1 MSLNPLLLPALL
13 CVLPVLCFLT
23 ALSTLDSYRLV
34 RPGLVL
40 AVLAAGV
47 GAAVLAFFVNRGLL
61 GAWSIERTAYARYVS
76 PWIEEA
82 LKGAIVVALIHRH
95 RIGFLVDAAILG
107 FAAGCG
113 FALAENVYLL
123 WHAGDAGVATWIVRG
138 FGTAIMHGGAT
149 ATVAIVGLAVT
160 ERRESHGLLA
170 ALPGF
175 VAAVL
180 LHAVFNHLA
189 ALPRIATL
197 VVLVAVPAML
207 LLAFDRSERALGDWL
222 GHGFDAD
229 AQLLALIHS
238 GGLSDAP
245 VGRYLADLKTRFHG
259 PIVADLLCYLGLFT
273 ELALR
278 AKGFAIMR
286 ENGFTPTLDDATRD
300 KFTELRYLERSI
312 GATGLLALHPLLPMR
327 RRALSQL
334 YSLAG

>member
-1 MSLNPLLLPALL
+1 MPLISAAL

-23 ALSTLDSYRLV
+23 ALFYLDSYQLV

-40 AVLAAGV
+40 AVLGAGV
-47 GAAVLAFFVNRGLL
+47 AAALLSFLINRALL
-61 GAWSIERTAYARYVS
+61 GTLPLERVFYARYVS
-76 PWIEEA
+76 PLIEEA
-82 LKGAIVVALIHRH
+82 LKGAIVVVLIHRH

-113 FALAENVYLL
+113 FSLAENVYLL
-123 WHAGDAGVATWIVRG
+123 WHAGDAGTATWIVRG

-149 ATVAIVGLAVT
+149 AIVALVALAVT
-160 ERRESHGLLA
+160 EREESHGLLG

-175 VAAVL
+175 AAAVL
-180 LHAVFNHLA
+180 LHSVFNHLA
-189 ALPRIATL
+189 AVPRLATL
-197 VVLVAVPAML
+197 AVLLAVPAML
-207 LLAFDRSERALGDWL
+207 LFAFHRSERALGDWL

-229 AQLLALIHS
+229 AQLLELIHS

-245 VGRYLADLKTRFHG
+245 AGRYLADLKSRFHG
-259 PIVADLLCYLGLFT
+259 AIVADLICYLGLFT

-286 ENGFTPTLDDATRD
+286 ENGFEPTLDDATRD

-334 YSLAG
+334 YALTA